1 MAPNAGK
8 GRRSRRGGK
17 RRIRWW
23 IYAAGAAV
31 GVAALAFFLT
41 LAGLTGGDPEEV
53 SPVVVPSPKP
63 AGLAQEGRLLGS
75 ASAPVSIVEYADF
88 Q

>member
-8 GRRSRRGGK
+8 GRRSRHGG
-17 RRIRWW
+17 RQRTRWW
-23 IYAAGAAV
+23 IYAPVVAV
-31 GVAALAFFLT
+31 GAAALALFLA
-41 LAGLTGGDPEEV
+41 LGGLTGGDPEEV
-53 SPVVVPSPKP
+53 SPVAVPSPKP

>member
-8 GRRSRRGGK
+8 GRRSRRGGT
-17 RRIRWW
+17 RRTRWW
-23 IYAAGAAV
+23 VYAAGAAV
-31 GVAALAFFLT
+31 GVAALAFFLVV
-41 LAGLTGGDPEEV
+41 AGLTGGDPEEV

>member
-17 RRIRWW
+17 GRIRWW
-23 IYAAGAAV
+23 IYAAGAVV
-31 GVAALAFFLT
+31 GVAALAFFLV
-41 LAGLTGGDPEEV
+41 LTGRDPEEV
-53 SPVVVPSPKP
+53 SPVAVPSPKP

>member
-8 GRRSRRGGK
+8 GRRSRRGGT

-23 IYAAGAAV
+23 VYAAGAGVGAAV
-31 GVAALAFFLT
+31 MALFIFVS
-41 LAGLTGGDPEEV
+41 GLTGGDPEEV

>member
-8 GRRSRRGGK
+8 GRRSRREGS
-17 RRIRWW
+17 RRTPWW
-23 IYAAGAAV
+23 IYASGAAV
-31 GVAALAFFLT
+31 GVSALALFLV
-41 LAGLTGGDPEEV
+41 LGGLTGGGPEEDT
-53 SPVVVPSPKP
+53 PVAVPSPKP
-63 AGLAQEGRLLGS
+63 ASLAQEGRLLGS